1 MEEIF
6 IHIINILAIT
16 GFIFFPFV
24 VIYKWIQRRRR
35 EEIQDLKDYIDR
47 SHKTKSDIESTLFS
61 IDEAKNLKPGIDI
74 LTVCNRYRKT
84 KNESIYMDVLT
95 ESPVLNTTFPNLT
108 GLPVFMDSKDDI
120 ELKRNSQISEAIQ
133 IFTGF
138 IASEKVSL

>member
-1 MEEIF
+1 MLQKISW
-6 IHIINILAIT
+6 
-16 GFIFFPFV
+16 GKKFPKL
-24 VIYKWIQRRRR
+24 I
-35 EEIQDLKDYIDR
+35 
-47 SHKTKSDIESTLFS
+47 
-61 IDEAKNLKPGIDI
+61 
-74 LTVCNRYRKT
+74 C
-84 KNESIYMDVLT
+84 T